1 MCNGRTGI
9 VGSMIG
15 LDAAEL
21 LSQWATGLMLAGW
34 ITTRHRLVSRG
45 YGYLIRLTAAVLLAG
60 AVYASTGADIE
71 LSAGLPAVVL
81 AVLGASGLFALVRAR
96 RDDVD
101 PDPIWDLVVGA
112 GGLLGLL
119 VHVGVTYDPI
129 ALALVRTAVGAL
141 FLGTLSCGMLLG
153 HWYLLQPGLT
163 RAPLIE
169 LVWLLVALWPIELA
183 AQLWP
188 TGMTSV
194 ISGDI
199 NAGSG
204 GLLGW
209 FWIGCVVLTLIL
221 VIVTRLAL
229 RESQYEAVMAATG
242 LLYLAILTGFGMDL
256 ISRAL
261 LVPA

>member
-1 MCNGRTGI
+1 
-9 VGSMIG
+9 MIG

-21 LSQWATGLMLAGW
+21 LLQWASGLLLAGW

-45 YGYLIRLTAAVLLAG
+45 YGYLIRLTSAVLLAG
-60 AVYASTGADIE
+60 AVYAATRPEASLAV
-71 LSAGLPAVVL
+71 ALPAVAL
-81 AVLGASGLFALVRAR
+81 AVLTGSGLAGLR
-96 RDDVD
+96 RSRRHDMD
-101 PDPIWDLVVGA
+101 PEPIWDLVVGLV
-112 GGLLGLL
+112 GLVGLL
-119 VHVGVTYDPI
+119 VHVGVTYDPV
-129 ALALVRTAVGAL
+129 ALALIRAAVGAL
-141 FLGTLSCGMLLG
+141 FLGTLTCGMLLG

-169 LVWLLVALWPIELA
+169 LVWLLVLLWPIELA

-199 NAGSG
+199 NDGSG

-261 LVPA
+261 LGPA

>member
-1 MCNGRTGI
+1 
-9 VGSMIG
+9 MIG
-15 LDAAEL
+15 LDAADL
-21 LSQWATGLMLAGW
+21 LVQWAAGLLLAGW

-45 YGYLIRLTAAVLLAG
+45 YGYLIRLIAAALLAG
-60 AVYASTGADIE
+60 GIFAASGADVA
-71 LSAGLPAVVL
+71 LPAALPAGLL
-81 AVLGASGLFALVRAR
+81 LVLGVTGCFGLVRAR
-96 RDDVD
+96 RKDVD
-101 PDPIWDLVVGA
+101 PDPIWDLVVGGA
-112 GGLLGLL
+112 GLAGLLIHIG
-119 VHVGVTYDPI
+119 GTYDPV
-129 ALALVRTAVGAL
+129 ALALIRTAVGAL
-141 FLGTLSCGMLLG
+141 FLGTLCCGMLLG
-153 HWYLLQPGLT
+153 HWYLLQPGMS

-183 AQLWP
+183 TQLWP

-199 NAGSG
+199 NDGSG

-209 FWIGCVVLTLIL
+209 FWIGCVVLTIIL

-229 RESQYEAVMAATG
+229 RERQYEAVMAATG

>member
-1 MCNGRTGI
+1 
-9 VGSMIG
+9 MIG

-21 LSQWATGLMLAGW
+21 LLQWASGLLLAGW
-34 ITTRHRLVSRG
+34 ITTRHRIVSRG
-45 YGYLIRLTAAVLLAG
+45 YGYLIRLTSAVLLAG
-60 AVYASTGADIE
+60 AVYASTRPEASLGVA
-71 LSAGLPAVVL
+71 LPALAL
-81 AVLGASGLFALVRAR
+81 AVLTVSGLAGLRRAR

-101 PDPIWDLVVGA
+101 PEPVWDLIA
-112 GGLLGLL
+112 GGVGLAGLL
-119 VHVGVTYDPI
+119 VHVGVTYDPV
-129 ALALVRTAVGAL
+129 ALALLRAAVGSL
-141 FLGTLSCGMLLG
+141 FLGTLTCGMLLG
-153 HWYLLQPGLT
+153 HWYLLQPGMT

-169 LVWLLVALWPIELA
+169 LVWLLVFLWPIELA

-194 ISGDI
+194 LSGDI
-199 NAGSG
+199 NDGSG

-209 FWIGCVVLTLIL
+209 FWIGCVVLTLAL

-229 RESQYEAVMAATG
+229 RERQYEAVMAATG

-261 LVPA
+261 LGTA

>member
-1 MCNGRTGI
+1 M
-9 VGSMIG
+9 
-15 LDAAEL
+15 
-21 LSQWATGLMLAGW
+21 
-34 ITTRHRLVSRG
+34 
-45 YGYLIRLTAAVLLAG
+45 
-60 AVYASTGADIE
+60 
-71 LSAGLPAVVL
+71 
-81 AVLGASGLFALVRAR
+81 
-96 RDDVD
+96 
-101 PDPIWDLVVGA
+101 
-112 GGLLGLL
+112 
-119 VHVGVTYDPI
+119 TYDPVG
-129 ALALVRTAVGAL
+129 LALLRSAVGAL
-141 FLGTLSCGMLLG
+141 FLGTLTCGMLLG

-183 AQLWP
+183 TQLWP
-188 TGMTSV
+188 IGMTSV
-194 ISGDI
+194 ITGDI
-199 NAGSG
+199 NDGSG

-209 FWIGCVVLTLIL
+209 FWIGCVVLTVIL

>member
-1 MCNGRTGI
+1 
-9 VGSMIG
+9 MIG

-21 LSQWATGLMLAGW
+21 LLQWASGLLLAGW

-45 YGYLIRLTAAVLLAG
+45 YGYLIRLTATVLLAG
-60 AVYASTGADIE
+60 AVYASSGTAIA
-71 LSAGLPAVVL
+71 LPVALPAAVLVLLVASGLPA
-81 AVLGASGLFALVRAR
+81 AVRAR
-96 RDDVD
+96 GADVE
-101 PDPIWDLVVGA
+101 PNPIWDVVVGGA
-112 GGLLGLL
+112 GLVGLL
-119 VHVGVTYDPI
+119 VHVGITYDP
-129 ALALVRTAVGAL
+129 AGLALLRSAVGAL
-141 FLGTLSCGMLLG
+141 FLGTLTCGMLLG

-183 AQLWP
+183 TQLWP

-194 ISGDI
+194 ITGDI
-199 NAGSG
+199 NDGSG

-209 FWIGCVVLTLIL
+209 FWIGCVVLTMIL